1 MPSPGRLASVLLR
14 RRIPVRTR
22 FDLLR
27 AEGRRRIRPKTAYT
41 LHYGPG
47 DVFLSHADYA
57 VDWESFKW
65 VVADDA
71 YPTDYDGAVVLDLGA
86 HKGYY
91 AAHALARGARTVI
104 SFEPERGNLELLESA
119 VATYRARGADWR
131 IRPVAVGAERGE
143 AVLRVMEGSWAH
155 SLHPPDTWAQYEV
168 GTQGVHVEAMAD
180 ILEELRPLG
189 SEGSRVIMKVN
200 TEGEECGIVLGT
212 PPEAWTGVSEL
223 FVETHEWAPCAAA
236 ELAAHLELVGFTQVP
251 TAMAAVLRLRRE
263 PAARSGPRTAPT

>member
-14 RRIPVRTR
+14 RRVLVRTR

-27 AEGRRRIRPKTAYT
+27 AEVRRRIRPKTAYT

-47 DVFLSHADYA
+47 HVFLSHADYA
-57 VDWESFKW
+57 IDWESFKW

-71 YPTDYDGAVVLDLGA
+71 YPTDYDRAVVLDIGA

-91 AAHALARGARTVI
+91 GAHALARGARTVI
-104 SFEPERGNLELLESA
+104 SFEPEKANLELLEA
-119 VATYRARGADWR
+119 AAAAYRSRSADWQ
-131 IRPVAVGAERGE
+131 IRRSAVGAERGE

-168 GTQGVHVEAMAD
+168 GTQPVPIEAMID
-180 ILEELRPLG
+180 ILEETAPLRNE
-189 SEGSRVIMKVN
+189 SSRLIVKVN

-212 PPEAWTGVSEL
+212 PPEAWGGVSEL
-223 FVETHEWAPCAAA
+223 FVEMHEWAPCTAA
-236 ELAAHLELVGFTQVP
+236 ELAAHLEPVGFRELP
-251 TAMAAVLRLRRE
+251 TEMAAVLRLRRE
-263 PAARSGPRTAPT
+263 EAPRSDPRTAPT

>member
-27 AEGRRRIRPKTAYT
+27 AEVRRRVRPKTAYT
-41 LHYGPG
+41 VRHGHGHVL
-47 DVFLSHADYA
+47 LSHSDFAI
-57 VDWESFKW
+57 DWESFKW

-71 YPTDYDGAVVLDLGA
+71 YPSSYEGAAVLDLGA

-91 AAHALARGARTVI
+91 GAHALANGARIVI
-104 SFEPERGNLELLESA
+104 SFEPEWANLELLEA
-119 VATYRARGADWR
+119 AAAAYRARGADWR
-131 IRPVAVGAERGE
+131 IRSSAVGAERGE
-143 AVLRVMEGSWAH
+143 ETLRVMEGSWAH
-155 SLHPPDTWAQYEV
+155 SLHPPETWAQYEI
-168 GTQGVHVEAMAD
+168 GTQPVPVEAMAD
-180 ILEELRPLG
+180 ILDEVRSLG
-189 SEGSRVIMKVN
+189 ERLIVKVN

-223 FVETHEWAPCAAA
+223 FVETHEWAPCTAA
-236 ELAAHLELVGFTQVP
+236 ELAAHLEPVGFTQVP

-263 PAARSGPRTAPT
+263 EAPRSDPRTSPT